1 MPIRPSPKKRKLCH
15 PNSASP
21 ETWDGLST
29 TPLTAKA
36 LREFDR
42 RSRQLERENA
52 ARRELL
58 LRQDYGLRP
67 RRAVT
72 NESEHVD
79 SADRFLQQCS
89 SQSLSR
95 VKKFATHGGPDLRHL
110 RGCQC
115 PPVAGKK
122 IIEATSSSLGS
133 LKRKQGSKSAKNS
146 VTTTNGTYPTPKPDF
161 YDGARPEQLERKIL
175 EELSGLVVPSR
186 REDYPIAPNFFM
198 EAKGPE
204 GNQSLADRQIYYDLA
219 AGERAQAALLAYQQS
234 SSDQRSLD
242 RTLGFT
248 YVGGTLKLI
257 AAHINK
263 LLGTKAWLE
272 YVMTKVK
279 AWAMNSDSDTFR
291 KGATAYR
298 NARDWAERQRNEAIR
313 QANKM
318 VRDQTPAA
326 DVTKTTWM

>member
-146 VTTTNGTYPTPKPDF
+146 VTTTSTTTTTTTTTKSQRVNWAAFKQNLIEHGIYPLGYRCP
-161 YDGARPEQLERKIL
+161 G
-175 EELSGLVVPSR
+175 G
-186 REDYPIAPNFFM
+186 
-198 EAKGPE
+198 
-204 GNQSLADRQIYYDLA
+204 
-219 AGERAQAALLAYQQS
+219 
-234 SSDQRSLD
+234 
-242 RTLGFT
+242 RTLT
-248 YVGGTLKLI
+248 SPQNLDAI
-257 AAHINK
+257 
-263 LLGTKAWLE
+263 
-272 YVMTKVK
+272 TKVL
-279 AWAMNSDSDTFR
+279 
-291 KGATAYR
+291 
-298 NARDWAERQRNEAIR
+298 
-313 QANKM
+313 
-318 VRDQTPAA
+318 
-326 DVTKTTWM
+326 

>member
-1 MPIRPSPKKRKLCH
+1 M
-15 PNSASP
+15 
-21 ETWDGLST
+21 TD
-29 TPLTAKA
+29 
-36 LREFDR
+36 
-42 RSRQLERENA
+42 
-52 ARRELL
+52 
-58 LRQDYGLRP
+58 
-67 RRAVT
+67 
-72 NESEHVD
+72 
-79 SADRFLQQCS
+79 
-89 SQSLSR
+89 
-95 VKKFATHGGPDLRHL
+95 
-110 RGCQC
+110 
-115 PPVAGKK
+115 
-122 IIEATSSSLGS
+122 
-133 LKRKQGSKSAKNS
+133 
-146 VTTTNGTYPTPKPDF
+146 GTYPTPKPDF